1 MFMKKSKKLA
11 FSAILSALGVV
22 LLYLGSVI
30 TVLDLTAVALG
41 SLLIMLAVME
51 VGGIYPY
58 LIWLVT
64 GVLSLLLLPDKFGA
78 LVYFCFGGIYPILKA
93 LYERLHPVLAWIV
106 KLSTFNTMLMLII
119 LMARYIIG
127 IKDTDF
133 SFTLPLFALCNFT
146 FVVYDIATTHLVTI
160 YLVKFRKVFGVRR
173 FLR

>member
-1 MFMKKSKKLA
+1 MKKNKKLA

-51 VGGIYPY
+51 VGGVYPY

-64 GVLSLLLLPDKFGA
+64 GVLSVLLLPDKFGA
-78 LVYFCFGGIYPILKA
+78 IVYFGFGGIYPILKA
-93 LYERLHPVLAWIV
+93 FYERLHPVFAWIV
-106 KLSTFNTMLMLII
+106 KVSTFNTMLMLMM
-119 LMARYIIG
+119 LMAKYVIG
-127 IKDTDF
+127 VKDDTM

-146 FVVYDIATTHLVTI
+146 FVIYDIATTYLVTI
-160 YLVKFRKVFGVRR
+160 YLVKFRKVLGIRR